1 MDLYVKKLSE
11 KVTQQLKEHFVKL
24 ALEGEFP
31 LDLSDG
37 KLYDEIEDIVYYE
50 LRSENPVK
58 GWNK

>member
-1 MDLYVKKLSE
+1 MDLYVKTLSE

-24 ALEGEFP
+24 ALEDEFP

-37 KLYDEIEDIVYYE
+37 KLYNEIEDIVYHG

>member
-1 MDLYVKKLSE
+1 MDLYVKTLSE

-24 ALEGEFP
+24 ALEDEFP

-37 KLYDEIEDIVYYE
+37 RLYDEIEDIVYHE